1 MESKIKDLRQ
11 QIFKF
16 KNNNDFNKS
25 DFFVSQS
32 NFFAYNLLNSWP
44 KWEKKLINVF
54 GEKKSG
60 KSHLTNIFLE
70 DKGGIKIL
78 SKNLDFNFL
87 DNLKNYENIVL
98 EDFEPNCDEKL
109 VYSLLDLV
117 EKNNKYL
124 ILTSCKA
131 VNTMNFNLNDLKS
144 RLKNC
149 LIAEMTNP
157 DDDLV
162 YALLIKNLS
171 DNQLVLDN
179 KIINFIIQRIPRS
192 YGKISDF
199 ICTIDEIS
207 LKKKKPINL
216 KIIKELLRT

>member
-1 MESKIKDLRQ
+1 M
-11 QIFKF
+11 
-16 KNNNDFNKS
+16 
-25 DFFVSQS
+25 
-32 NFFAYNLLNSWP
+32 
-44 KWEKKLINVF
+44 
-54 GEKKSG
+54 
-60 KSHLTNIFLE
+60 
-70 DKGGIKIL
+70 
-78 SKNLDFNFL
+78 
-87 DNLKNYENIVL
+87 
-98 EDFEPNCDEKL
+98 
-109 VYSLLDLV
+109 
-117 EKNNKYL
+117 
-124 ILTSCKA
+124 
-131 VNTMNFNLNDLKS
+131 
-144 RLKNC
+144 
-149 LIAEMTNP
+149 AEMTNP

>member
-1 MESKIKDLRQ
+1 MDSKIKDLRQ

-16 KNNNDFNKS
+16 KNNNDFNKN

-44 KWEKKLINVF
+44 NWEKKFINVF

-124 ILTSCKA
+124 ILTSSKA

-149 LIAEMTNP
+149 LMAEMTNP
-157 DDDLV
+157 DDELV
-162 YALLIKNLS
+162 HALLIKNLS

-192 YGKISDF
+192 YDKISDF